1 MIQYI
6 LVALV
11 GDRCEN
17 FVFFFFFWFLFNFL
31 FVPNDFPIH
40 FLQITNIHPFLPFL
54 PVYFVFF
61 KFCLGSCLCRVLFCY
76 CHGSRDGRFLFS
88 FPSSIKQHRTMH
100 DKKKKKWE
108 KFGKLGNLYIQPL
121 LHFFFFIFYFE
132 KCCWNSIYLFF
143 DFLILMYSITKKFA
157 LIWNFHS
164 RLSE

>member
-6 LVALV
+6 VALV

-17 FVFFFFFWFLFNFL
+17 FAFFFLFVFFFSFL

-54 PVYFVFF
+54 PVYFVFL
-61 KFCLGSCLCRVLFCY
+61 KFCLGSCLCRVLFFY

-100 DKKKKKWE
+100 EKKKKWK

-132 KCCWNSIYLFF
+132 KKLLKFNLFIF
-143 DFLILMYSITKKFA
+143 WFLMYSITKKFA